1 MSPKRK
7 TIKKLVFP
15 IVQISDFFEKNNKKT
30 KKYIRSEMKKNEN
43 EKKNSENR
51 LTCRTHGAKIPQKNS
66 TSHFR
71 NWIINGNF
79 LGPFFIM

>member
-7 TIKKLVFP
+7 TIKKTGFP
-15 IVQISDFFEKNNKKT
+15 HSTDFGFFWKKQQKNKKIYQVGNE
-30 KKYIRSEMKKNEN
+30 KKWKW
-43 EKKNSENR
+43 KKNSENR

-71 NWIINGNF
+71 NWIINGDF